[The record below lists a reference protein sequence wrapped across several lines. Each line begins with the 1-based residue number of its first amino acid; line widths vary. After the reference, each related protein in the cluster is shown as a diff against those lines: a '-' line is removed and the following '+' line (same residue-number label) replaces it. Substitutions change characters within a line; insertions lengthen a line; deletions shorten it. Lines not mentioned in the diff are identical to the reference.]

1 MMAKML
7 KDIKEIVHHREVLW
21 NITLR
26 EIKVKYKQSIL
37 GILWAVLQ
45 PLSMMAIFTIIF
57 SRFIKVPSDGI
68 PYPIFSFAALL
79 PWVFFST
86 AILSATSSIVSNMN
100 LVNKIYIPREIFPI
114 ASILAAF
121 ADFCIAGCIFM
132 AMLIF
137 YKIHIT
143 LNILYLLP
151 IILLEIGFILGL
163 SLFVAAANVYYRDV
177 KYVIPLAMQLWM
189 YASPVIYPVSMVP
202 QHLRPFYML
211 NPMALIID
219 SYRKVLVLGV
229 APDRSYLG
237 FMAVVIIVLLW
248 LAYAFFKKIEMSF
261 ADVI

>member
-1 MMAKML
+1 MAKIL
-7 KDIKEIVHHREVLW
+7 KDIKEITHHREVLW
-21 NITLR
+21 NFTLR

-37 GILWAVLQ
+37 GILWAILQ

-57 SRFIKVPSDGI
+57 SRFIKMPSDGM

-79 PWVFFST
+79 PWVFFSNS
-86 AILSATSSIVSNMN
+86 IMSSASSIVSNMN
-100 LVNKIYIPREIFPI
+100 LLKKIYFPREIFPI

-121 ADFCIAGCIFM
+121 VDFCIAGCIFM

-137 YKIHIT
+137 YKTHIS
-143 LNILYLLP
+143 LNILYLIP
-151 IILLEIGFILGL
+151 ILLLEIGFILVI

-177 KYVIPLAMQLWM
+177 RYVIPLVTQLWM
-189 YASPVIYPVSMVP
+189 YASPVIYPISVVP

-211 NPMALIID
+211 NPMAFIID

-229 APDRSYLG
+229 APDWSYLG
-237 FMAVVIIVLLW
+237 FVSIATIILLW
-248 LAYAFFKKIEMSF
+248 FAYAFFKKIEMSF